1 MAKRQKLSFCQ
12 LDELPDEV
20 ILKIVGFLDLK
31 ELLLCGQVCKRLQ
44 AISND
49 ESLWRSPSMVMTLV
63 FLNGKFLNMTVGN
76 PIPWGCP
83 EGCSIFFLKTKENLN
98 FSLFGAQSRQNLF
111 EVFYRLRQK
120 KNFEKFCPEKKNIDK
135 ILKNYWENVDKIRCF
150 YRSIAIWMNECK

>member
-1 MAKRQKLSFCQ
+1 MLPLFMKGKSYGLLINVDFDWQCYFELIKLTK
-12 LDELPDEV
+12 P
-20 ILKIVGFLDLK
+20 KK
-31 ELLLCGQVCKRLQ
+31 KP
-44 AISND
+44 
-49 ESLWRSPSMVMTLV
+49 RSPSMVMTLV
-63 FLNGKFLNMTVGN
+63 FPNGKFLNMTVGN

-135 ILKNYWENVDKIRCF
+135 ILRKCWQNQVFLSFDCNLNE
-150 YRSIAIWMNECK
+150 WM